1 MPGLQRQR
9 GTRRIVS
16 RGNIQKELAR
26 TGILPVVITREIVQ
40 DGDLFSTLKTLRS
53 FSKRNH
59 VWTNRQSLV
68 LSFQGWDGEDKPL
81 WQYPKVCAY
90 FQQVH
95 ENWPFWLWFAHYK
108 AYQPGLIASL
118 LLGPDLPLK
127 QNADGL
133 WRIDVAGSF
142 ADRFY
147 LLIDDLMRE
156 SVRLLQRSGRG
167 SDISQRAC
175 TDNAI
180 TWLRTFGLGD
190 GVESA
195 SAGAQSPILKSS
207 AVGDG

>member
-1 MPGLQRQR
+1 MSGLQKQR

-26 TGILPVVITREIVQ
+26 IGILPVVITREEVQ
-40 DGDLFSTLKTLRS
+40 AGDLFSTLKALRS
-53 FSKRNH
+53 ISKRNH
-59 VWTNRQSLV
+59 VWTNRYSLV
-68 LSFQGWDGEDKPL
+68 LSFQGWDAEDKPL
-81 WQYPKVCAY
+81 WQYPEVCAY

-108 AYQPGLIASL
+108 AYHPGLLTSL

-127 QNADGL
+127 QNSDGL

-147 LLIDDLMRE
+147 PLMDDLMRE
-156 SVRLLQRSGRG
+156 SVRLLQWSGRG

-175 TDNAI
+175 TDNTIA
-180 TWLRTFGLGD
+180 WLRTFGLGD
-190 GVESA
+190 GIASESA
-195 SAGAQSPILKSS
+195 AAPPSDTKISG
-207 AVGDG
+207 GG